1 MRHIVLLLWKD
12 MATTF
17 SVERQAMIAP
27 RPRTAPDA
35 AAVVTKAVLRAA
47 GNLDLS
53 SKVVARTLGV
63 SEATVSRLKSG
74 QRRIEANEK
83 AFELA
88 TLFVRLYRSL
98 DALAGG
104 DDAVSARW
112 MQNANTALAGKPAS
126 LIQSVEG
133 LLRVIQYLDA
143 RRAVI

>member
-1 MRHIVLLLWKD
+1 MP
-12 MATTF
+12 
-17 SVERQAMIAP
+17 AP
-27 RPRTAPDA
+27 HPRSAPDPA
-35 AAVVTKAVLRAA
+35 AAVTRAVLRAA
-47 GNLDLS
+47 DNLELS
-53 SKVVARTLGV
+53 SKVMAKTLGV

-74 QRRIEANEK
+74 QRQIEENEK

-98 DALAGG
+98 DALTGG

-112 MQNANTALAGKPAS
+112 MANTNSALAEKPLA